1 MGEQAKKLRFCIM
14 GTIMPAGAPRTFRE
28 LHLSVIQLSQ
38 SNAMI
43 RKMKAERGVVMKLHM
58 TAMVLTG
65 LGLLS
70 ACSIAGIPES
80 GSRETSAPQTTE
92 KTEPAAE
99 TTEVSSEPAETYSLP
114 NLNSF
119 TAKTLDG
126 GSFTAADFADADVTA
141 INIWSTT
148 CGPCIR
154 EMPELA
160 EFAGSLPENLRIM
173 TWCIDAE
180 YSPDAGQISDFL
192 SECGFTGVTLTSG
205 DGDLSGLLNEL
216 MYTPT
221 TVFVDS
227 AGNLLCEPVIGAGDI
242 ETNYT
247 AAFNEGLQKLGK
259 DPI

>member
-1 MGEQAKKLRFCIM
+1 
-14 GTIMPAGAPRTFRE
+14 
-28 LHLSVIQLSQ
+28 
-38 SNAMI
+38 
-43 RKMKAERGVVMKLHM
+43 M

-65 LGLLS
+65 LGLLT
-70 ACSIAGIPES
+70 ACSMAGISEA
-80 GSRETSAPQTTE
+80 GSTETSAPQTAE

-99 TTEVSSEPAETYSLP
+99 SSVVPAASADSYSLP

-119 TAKTLDG
+119 TARTLDG
-126 GSFTAADFADADVTA
+126 GSFTEKDFSGTDVTA

-160 EFAGSLPENLRIM
+160 EFADSLPDNLRIM

-205 DGDLSGLLNEL
+205 DGDLSALLNEL

-221 TVFVDS
+221 TVFVDG

-242 ETNYT
+242 AENYT
-247 AAFNEGLQKLGK
+247 IAFNEGLKKLGK